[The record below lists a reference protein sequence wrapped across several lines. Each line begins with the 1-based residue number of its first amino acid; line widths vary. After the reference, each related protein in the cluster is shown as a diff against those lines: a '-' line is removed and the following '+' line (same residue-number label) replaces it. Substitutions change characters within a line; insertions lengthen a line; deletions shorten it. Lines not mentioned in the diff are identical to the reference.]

1 MLTLLYRSDAVSLLP
16 FSALA
21 DICVRSSAKN
31 RRLDITGFLI
41 EHEGT
46 FLQVLEGEPKAVNEL
61 FDRISHDERHCNMAV
76 LGRWERTGRSF
87 GFWAMNFGPLD
98 DPSFW
103 QGEFAD
109 LRDGDAFRRKSS
121 DADTALAVL
130 CRAYAFAG
138 MVAGSDPVIGGFVM
152 GYPRALSGPAGV

>member
-21 DICVRSSAKN
+21 DICVRSSTNN
-31 RRLDITGFLI
+31 RRLGITGFLI

-61 FDRISHDERHCNMAV
+61 FHRISHDERHCNMAV
-76 LGRWERTGRSF
+76 LGRWERKGRSF

-130 CRAYAFAG
+130 CRAYAFASI
-138 MVAGSDPVIGGFVM
+138 VAGADPVIGGFVM
-152 GYPRALSGPAGV
+152 GYPRALPGPVTV

>member
-21 DICVRSSAKN
+21 DICVRSSTNN
-31 RRLDITGFLI
+31 RRLGITGFLI

-61 FDRISHDERHCNMAV
+61 FHRISHDERHCNMAV
-76 LGRWERTGRSF
+76 LGRWERKGRSF

-130 CRAYAFAG
+130 CRAYAFASI
-138 MVAGSDPVIGGFVM
+138 VAGADPVIGGFVM
-152 GYPRALSGPAGV
+152 GYPRALQGPVTV

>member
-21 DICVRSSAKN
+21 DICVRSSTNN
-31 RRLDITGFLI
+31 RRLGITGFLI

-61 FDRISHDERHCNMAV
+61 FHRISHDARHCNMAV
-76 LGRWERTGRSF
+76 LGRWERKGRSF

-103 QGEFAD
+103 QGEFAH

-130 CRAYAFAG
+130 CRAYAFASI
-138 MVAGSDPVIGGFVM
+138 VAGADPVIGGFVM
-152 GYPRALSGPAGV
+152 GYPRALPGPVTV

>member
-31 RRLDITGFLI
+31 RRLGITGFLI

-46 FLQVLEGEPKAVNEL
+46 FLQVLEGEAEAVNEL
-61 FDRISHDERHCNMAV
+61 FHRISHDERHCNMAV
-76 LGRWERTGRSF
+76 LGRWERKGRSF

-98 DPSFW
+98 TPTFW
-103 QGEFAD
+103 QAVFGSPVRTEE
-109 LRDGDAFRRKSS
+109 FRRRSH
-121 DADTALAVL
+121 DADFALDVL
-130 CRAYAFAG
+130 ARAYMHACIAADVDAATRDLVRGNIPCFEA
-138 MVAGSDPVIGGFVM
+138 A
-152 GYPRALSGPAGV
+152 

>member
-21 DICVRSSAKN
+21 DICVRSSTNN
-31 RRLDITGFLI
+31 RRLGITGFLI

-61 FDRISHDERHCNMAV
+61 FHRISHDERHCNMAV
-76 LGRWERTGRSF
+76 LGRWERKGRSF

-130 CRAYAFAG
+130 CRAYAFAS
-138 MVAGSDPVIGGFVM
+138 MVAGADPVIGGFVM
-152 GYPRALSGPAGV
+152 GYPRALPGPVTV